1 MVIDFLNSRKDELS
15 SQINDLTSRRNVLL
29 KEIREGE
36 KFLALLKNE
45 QVEPFSVFS
54 PRRLDSPK
62 IRQIEELEQ
71 KLIVLK
77 EDEKELKIQI
87 EGLQVE
93 FDTVSSS
100 YDEVSNLLQIEQDD
114 ARSVM
119 FREQTGSGEL
129 NAIVPQDRTGTEEVH
144 PITFQDTIGSGDT
157 NAMLSQDESGSDDA
171 NAMSFR
177 NENGSGDTNAM
188 LSRDGSDYGD
198 ANAMAFRSK
207 VGSEEVSSFAFQDPV
222 ESGKV
227 HPPVDE
233 EKHRSEDVFLD
244 LNTELV
250 SDIRAVTIRN
260 HENNDASDLDAR
272 SLAEILKQL
281 QEIDDLLPAEP
292 MKAKLSIKN
301 LTNRLM
307 SR

>member
-119 FREQTGSGEL
+119 FREHIGSGEL
-129 NAIVPQDRTGTEEVH
+129 NAILPQERTGTEEVH
-144 PITFQDTIGSGDT
+144 PITFQDTIGSGDM
-157 NAMLSQDESGSDDA
+157 NAMLSQNESGSDEA

-188 LSRDGSDYGD
+188 V
-198 ANAMAFRSK
+198 FQSK
-207 VGSEEVSSFAFQDPV
+207 VGSEEVPSFAFQDPV

-244 LNTELV
+244 LNTEVV

-260 HENNDASDLDAR
+260 HENDDASDLDAR

>member
-114 ARSVM
+114 ACSVM
-119 FREQTGSGEL
+119 SREHTGSGEL
-129 NAIVPQDRTGTEEVH
+129 NAIVPLDRTGTEEVH

-157 NAMLSQDESGSDDA
+157 NV
-171 NAMSFR
+171 
-177 NENGSGDTNAM
+177 T
-188 LSRDGSDYGD
+188 LSRDGSDSGD

-207 VGSEEVSSFAFQDPV
+207 VGAEEVPSFSFQDPV
-222 ESGKV
+222 ESDKV
-227 HPPVDE
+227 HPSVDE

-260 HENNDASDLDAR
+260 HENDDASDMDAR

>member
-1 MVIDFLNSRKDELS
+1 M
-15 SQINDLTSRRNVLL
+15 
-29 KEIREGE
+29 
-36 KFLALLKNE
+36 
-45 QVEPFSVFS
+45 
-54 PRRLDSPK
+54 
-62 IRQIEELEQ
+62 
-71 KLIVLK
+71 
-77 EDEKELKIQI
+77 
-87 EGLQVE
+87 
-93 FDTVSSS
+93 
-100 YDEVSNLLQIEQDD
+100 
-114 ARSVM
+114 M

-129 NAIVPQDRTGTEEVH
+129 NAILPQERTGTEEVH

-157 NAMLSQDESGSDDA
+157 NAMV
-171 NAMSFR
+171 
-177 NENGSGDTNAM
+177 
-188 LSRDGSDYGD
+188 SRDENDSGD

-207 VGSEEVSSFAFQDPV
+207 VGSEEEPSFAFQDPV

-233 EKHRSEDVFLD
+233 VKHRSEDVFLD
-244 LNTELV
+244 LNTEV
-250 SDIRAVTIRN
+250 ISDIRAVTIRN
-260 HENNDASDLDAR
+260 HENDDASDLDAR

>member
-93 FDTVSSS
+93 FNTVSSS

-114 ARSVM
+114 AHSVM
-119 FREQTGSGEL
+119 FRKHTGSGEL
-129 NAIVPQDRTGTEEVH
+129 NAILPQERTGTEEVH
-144 PITFQDTIGSGDT
+144 PITFQDTIGS
-157 NAMLSQDESGSDDA
+157 DA
-171 NAMSFR
+171 ANVMSFR

-188 LSRDGSDYGD
+188 LSRDESDSGD
-198 ANAMAFRSK
+198 ANTMAFRSK
-207 VGSEEVSSFAFQDPV
+207 VGTEEVPSFAFQDPV

-244 LNTELV
+244 LNTEVV

-260 HENNDASDLDAR
+260 HENDDASDLDAR

>member
-77 EDEKELKIQI
+77 EEEKELKIQI

-114 ARSVM
+114 AHSVM
-119 FREQTGSGEL
+119 FREQTDSGEL

-157 NAMLSQDESGSDDA
+157 NAMLSRNGSD
-171 NAMSFR
+171 S
-177 NENGSGDTNAM
+177 
-188 LSRDGSDYGD
+188 GD

-207 VGSEEVSSFAFQDPV
+207 VGSEEVPSFAFQDPV
-222 ESGKV
+222 ESDKV

-244 LNTELV
+244 LNTEVV

-260 HENNDASDLDAR
+260 HENDDASDLDAR

>member
-129 NAIVPQDRTGTEEVH
+129 NAILSQDRTGTEEVH
-144 PITFQDTIGSGDT
+144 PITFQDTIGS
-157 NAMLSQDESGSDDA
+157 DDA

-177 NENGSGDTNAM
+177 NENGSGDTNVM
-188 LSRDGSDYGD
+188 LSRDGSDSGD
-198 ANAMAFRSK
+198 ANTMVFRSK
-207 VGSEEVSSFAFQDPV
+207 VGSEEVPSFAFQDPV
-222 ESGKV
+222 KSGKV

-260 HENNDASDLDAR
+260 HENDDASDLDAR